1 MAELT
6 EAESL
11 RRSLVAEKHEQ
22 AKGLLRDLGIDCWLT
37 FQREGSDVLLPY
49 VLGVDELVS
58 QSALM
63 IFADGPTVAIVMDY
77 DATVVE
83 GVFDEVIAYQ
93 STWREPLL
101 TVLRERNPARI
112 GLNYDMH
119 DDGIDG
125 LTHGQYLLLM
135 DAVKPIGFEGRF
147 ESASPLTSLVRQ
159 IKTPE
164 EIERMRRACEITAH
178 LFGDVT
184 SILKPGLTEWDI
196 YEYLHDQMKTYNVK
210 PSWDPAYCP
219 GVMSSK
225 RASGHTPPTQIKL
238 EAGDGLR
245 VDLGVITEGYA
256 SDLMRT
262 WYIRK
267 PGETTAPAEFQR
279 AFDVVRDSIQLAADA
294 IRPGLTGVEIDRVAR
309 SLVEKEGF
317 EYFHATGHQVGT
329 RAHDGGL
336 LLGPD
341 NERYGQRSRGVIQ
354 QGMTFTLEPV
364 FGPIGIEENIVVT
377 AEGCSYLVP
386 PQREIWLV

>member
-1 MAELT
+1 
-6 EAESL
+6 
-11 RRSLVAEKHEQ
+11 
-22 AKGLLRDLGIDCWLT
+22 
-37 FQREGSDVLLPY
+37 
-49 VLGVDELVS
+49 
-58 QSALM
+58 
-63 IFADGPTVAIVMDY
+63 
-77 DATVVE
+77 
-83 GVFDEVIAYQ
+83 
-93 STWREPLL
+93 
-101 TVLRERNPARI
+101 
-112 GLNYDMH
+112 
-119 DDGIDG
+119 
-125 LTHGQYLLLM
+125 
-135 DAVKPIGFEGRF
+135 
-147 ESASPLTSLVRQ
+147 
-159 IKTPE
+159 
-164 EIERMRRACEITAH
+164 
-178 LFGDVT
+178 
-184 SILKPGLTEWDI
+184 
-196 YEYLHDQMKTYNVK
+196 
-210 PSWDPAYCP
+210 
-219 GVMSSK
+219 MSSK
-225 RASGHTPPTQIKL
+225 RASGHTPPTQLKL

-309 SLVEKEGF
+309 SFVEKEGF

-341 NERYGQRSRGVIQ
+341 NERYGERSRGVIQ

-364 FGPIGIEENIVVT
+364 FGPIGIEENVVVT

>member
-1 MAELT
+1 MTELT

-22 AKGLLRDLGIDCWLT
+22 AKGFLRELGIDCWLT

-63 IFADGPTVAIVMDY
+63 LFADGPSVAIVMDY
-77 DATVVE
+77 DATVVD
-83 GVFDEVIAYQ
+83 GIFDEVIAYQ
-93 STWREPLL
+93 SSWRDPLL
-101 TVLRERNPARI
+101 TVLQERNPTRI
-112 GLNYDMH
+112 ALNYDRH

-125 LTHGQYLLLM
+125 LTYGQYLLLTET
-135 DAVKPIGFEGRF
+135 VSSIGFERRF
-147 ESASPLTSLVRQ
+147 ESASPVTRLVRQ

-164 EIERMRRACEITAH
+164 EVERMRRACQITGQ

-196 YEYLHDQMKTYNVK
+196 YEYVRDQMKTYDVK

-225 RASGHTPPTQIKL
+225 RASGHTPPTQVRL

-262 WYIRK
+262 WYLRK
-267 PGETTAPAEFQR
+267 PGEKTAPPDFQR

-294 IRPGLTGVEIDRVAR
+294 IRPGLSGVEIDHVAR
-309 SLVEKEGF
+309 SFVQKNG
-317 EYFHATGHQVGT
+317 YDYVHATGHQVGT

-341 NERYGQRSRGVIQ
+341 NERYGERSRGVIQ

-364 FGPIGIEENIVVT
+364 FGPIGIEENVVVT

-386 PQREIWLV
+386 PQRDIWLI